1 MLLSRR
7 VEVWNGRL
15 ISLLDTRTGGNETR
29 TFHCV
34 EWADKSLKRCYQPKD
49 REVIIMRGR
58 MKQGCVSGLLALALA
73 CVLVPT
79 VKAEDPEECG
89 PALKKKE
96 RKQVAVV
103 KVEDRGLEEA
113 VQAAEEETGQT
124 VEILFSELFSTDRPK
139 VEKAV
144 QKEAAKRG
152 CRVAL
157 ITEVEKVQ
165 VGQRPV
171 RVGGVGGATIPE
183 AVFRY
188 DVRAHYGRLA
198 DSKE

>member
-1 MLLSRR
+1 MRR
-7 VEVWNGRL
+7 RL
-15 ISLLDTRTGGNETR
+15 R
-29 TFHCV
+29 
-34 EWADKSLKRCYQPKD
+34 
-49 REVIIMRGR
+49 RGFGSGAAAFVL
-58 MKQGCVSGLLALALA
+58 GCL
-73 CVLVPT
+73 LVPTT
-79 VKAEDPEECG
+79 VKAEDPEKCG

-103 KVEDRGLEEA
+103 KVEGRGPEAA
-113 VQAAEEETGQT
+113 VQAAEEETGEPI
-124 VEILFSELFSTDRPK
+124 EILFSELFSTDRPK

-157 ITEVEKVQ
+157 ITEVEKIQ

-171 RVGGVGGATIPE
+171 RVGGVGGATIAE

-188 DVRAHYGRLA
+188 DAQVHFGRFA
-198 DSKE
+198 DSQE